1 MHISIFVYGTW
12 GDIRPHVVLGME
24 LQKVGHEVQVI
35 ASRVYEDWV
44 RERNLGFYPLTADV
58 NVFTKENAS
67 LMDAGV
73 ITQLQTAKKVLN
85 PLFTQAGLEVLEA
98 TRESDV
104 LMTVEF
110 GIGLLFDVLKV
121 NNLKTILINPAP
133 LNPTVEFPCAAMPPA
148 PSWFPFPH
156 WYNRTTS
163 SIVRRLTWSVM
174 SSARNTIATD
184 HLGLP
189 KSKFKDLQAMLADT
203 PALTTVSKHLVQR
216 PSDWGE
222 QFQVTGY
229 LFDDD
234 PDWTPPQDL
243 QDFLDAGEAPVY
255 IGFGSMP
262 DSKPQATTQTI
273 IDAVQKSGKRA
284 VILKG
289 WAGLQADN
297 VPETIHIVSY
307 APHSWLFPKMS
318 AVIHHGGAGTTASGF
333 RAGIPMTIV
342 PHNADQPYWG
352 RCVKELGVGTDPIPR
367 KKLTVENLAEAI
379 KTVTEDKRLH
389 ENAQILSK
397 KIQQEDGLAEAVR
410 WVEHYFRV
418 LPHIL

>member
-24 LQKVGHEVQVI
+24 LQKAGHEVQVI

-44 RERNLGFYPLTADV
+44 RERSLGFYPLTADV
-58 NVFTKENAS
+58 SVFTKENAS
-67 LMDAGV
+67 MMDAGI

-98 TRESDV
+98 TRDSDV
-104 LMTVEF
+104 LITVEF
-110 GIGLLFDVLKV
+110 GIALLFDVLKV

-133 LNPTVEFPCAAMPPA
+133 LNPTVEFPCAAMPPV

-163 SIVRRLTWSVM
+163 GIVRRLTWSVM

-189 KSKFKDLQAMLADT
+189 KSKFKDLQAMLAIT
-203 PALTTVSKHLVQR
+203 PALTTVSKHLVPR

-234 PDWTPPQDL
+234 PDWTPPQEL
-243 QDFLDAGEAPVY
+243 TDFLNAGEAPVY

-273 IDAVQKSGKRA
+273 IDAVQQAGKRA
-284 VILKG
+284 IILKG

-297 VPETIHIVSY
+297 TPETIHILNY

-318 AVIHHGGAGTTASGF
+318 AVIHHGGSGTTASGL
-333 RAGIPMTIV
+333 RAGVPTVVV

-352 RCVKELGVGTDPIPR
+352 RLLKDLSVGTDSIPR
-367 KKLTVENLAEAI
+367 KKMTVENLAEAI
-379 KTVTEDKRLH
+379 KTVTEDKRLR
-389 ENAQILSK
+389 ENSHILSK
-397 KIQQEDGLAEAVR
+397 KIQQEDGLAEAVK
-410 WVEHYFRV
+410 WVEHY
-418 LPHIL
+418 LT